1 MRFTCRKGYL
11 HFCTIAVY
19 WETVPQGA
27 KEKGKFEAAFCGLV
41 AVFCYLIP
49 LFEQK
54 QMFF

>member
-1 MRFTCRKGYL
+1 M
-11 HFCTIAVY
+11 
-19 WETVPQGA
+19 PQGA

-49 LFEQK
+49 LFEQE